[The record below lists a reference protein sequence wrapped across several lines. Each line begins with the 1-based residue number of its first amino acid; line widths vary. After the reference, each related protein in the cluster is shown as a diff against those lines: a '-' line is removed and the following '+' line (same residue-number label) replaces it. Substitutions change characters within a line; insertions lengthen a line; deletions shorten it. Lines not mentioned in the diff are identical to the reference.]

1 MRWPFGPRQR
11 DLDEEIRTHLAMAEA
26 DRVERGEKQDEARR
40 RVRTEFGNV
49 GLVMQVTREMSRW
62 TLVDRLTQDM
72 RQSWRRLWARPAT
85 TCLAILMLGLAVGIT
100 TAMFTLVDAFLLR
113 PFPFEDGDRIAMY
126 SMRNKFGGR
135 LAVAPAVYRAWRDSG
150 VFESTEAMYP
160 DEVVMD
166 GGSGPTVRA
175 SAYVSPGLLNMLGV
189 RPIRGRSFDPTDG
202 HAGSLDRIVIS
213 EDTWQDRKSTRLNSS
228 HLGISYAVFCLKK

>member
-72 RQSWRRLWARPAT
+72 RHSWRRLWARPAT
-85 TCLAILMLGLAVGIT
+85 TCLAILMLGLAVGKN
-100 TAMFTLVDAFLLR
+100 
-113 PFPFEDGDRIAMY
+113 G
-126 SMRNKFGGR
+126 
-135 LAVAPAVYRAWRDSG
+135 
-150 VFESTEAMYP
+150 
-160 DEVVMD
+160 
-166 GGSGPTVRA
+166 RA
-175 SAYVSPGLLNMLGV
+175 SG
-189 RPIRGRSFDPTDG
+189 RGR
-202 HAGSLDRIVIS
+202 RQIIV
-213 EDTWQDRKSTRLNSS
+213 W
-228 HLGISYAVFCLKK
+228 